1 MPKLSLLKSEADFAA
16 FRKSKTFSSDLLKIR
31 VHFRPNQNFPRFG
44 FIISKKTL
52 PKAAHRNLV
61 KRRLKTALLKRSER
75 MQPVDLLFLPAKG
88 LLKTKFQET
97 EEILEKLLTQGRLWK
112 S

>member
-16 FRKSKTFSSDLLKIR
+16 FRKSKTFSSNLLKIR

-52 PKAAHRNLV
+52 PKAVHRNLL
-61 KRRLKTALLKRSER
+61 KRRLKAALVKRANR
-75 MQPVDLLFLPAKG
+75 IYPVDLLFLPAKG
-88 LLKTKFQET
+88 LMLKKFQEA
-97 EEILEKLLTQGRLWK
+97 EEVLEKLLTQAKLWK
-112 S
+112 P